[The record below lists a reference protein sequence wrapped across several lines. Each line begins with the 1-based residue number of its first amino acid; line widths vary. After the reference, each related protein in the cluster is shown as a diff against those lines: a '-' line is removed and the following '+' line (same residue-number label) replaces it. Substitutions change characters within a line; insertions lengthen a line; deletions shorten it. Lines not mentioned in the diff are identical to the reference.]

1 VRLGQ
6 QHQLLPG
13 PLPLLDLVLTVPDLS
28 AGSTTA
34 WVLALATVAGFAQ
47 LFSP

>member
-1 VRLGQ
+1 MPDRAALAD
-6 QHQLLPG
+6 LPTM
-13 PLPLLDLVLTVPDLS
+13 P
-28 AGSTTA
+28 